1 MSCLR
6 REHHAQT
13 YAQNVGHDW
22 PERGKLTGGDEE
34 AEHGRG
40 QGSLQA
46 RRQHRAE
53 GGRHALL
60 FPERRA
66 LGVPRKQLRV
76 EATALLLGSMM
87 REPCFNTLRTKQQLG
102 EAL

>member
-1 MSCLR
+1 MTL
-6 REHHAQT
+6 AM
-13 YAQNVGHDW
+13 
-22 PERGKLTGGDEE
+22 LTGGDEE

-40 QGSLQA
+40 QGPLQA

-60 FPERRA
+60 LPERRA

-76 EATALLLGSMM
+76 HLEPARVSGSAAT
-87 REPCFNTLRTKQQLG
+87 RVQQRWRR
-102 EAL
+102 